1 MGQKLIDKVVN
12 MLLENDPS
20 KYLLQMTKTAYDEL
34 ISDYENEFG
43 DDLEELGQSVT
54 KHSLEEYLNIKIL
67 IAKDAT
73 GTPVRLIE
81 KR

>member
-1 MGQKLIDKVVN
+1 